1 MSRAQRKTPSV
12 IIVAGESDNDR
23 EVLRH
28 LIRALHPGPCPKVEV
43 IKDKIKLAAAIDQLS
58 PRVETIR
65 KNALAKAR
73 DCRADL
79 AGVVVHADL
88 DQVADETYERV
99 RERVTSQLKNGLPCN
114 SALALAAVEMEAWL
128 MQFPDAFPK
137 VRRGWAM
144 RPEDCRKDLAYL
156 PNPKEHLRRHLGKPP
171 YRESDSPLIMEAA
184 VQHGHVSA
192 RPSGNNRSFR
202 DFADELASWSM

>member
-1 MSRAQRKTPSV
+1 MSRARGKASSV

-23 EVLRH
+23 EALRH
-28 LIRALHPGPCPKVEV
+28 LIRALHPDPCPKVEM

-65 KNALAKAR
+65 KNALARAK
-73 DCRADL
+73 DCGAEL
-79 AGVVVHADL
+79 AGVVIHADL
-88 DQVADETYERV
+88 DQVADETYDRV
-99 RERVTSQLKNGLPCN
+99 RERVTLQLRKGLPCKF
-114 SALALAAVEMEAWL
+114 ALALAAVEMEAWL

-137 VRRGWAM
+137 VRSGWTM
-144 RPEDCRKDLAYL
+144 RPEDCGKDLAYL
-156 PNPKEHLRRHLGKPP
+156 PNPKEHLQRHLGKPL
-171 YRESDSPLIMEAA
+171 YRTSDSPLIMAAA

-202 DFADELASWSM
+202 DFADELASWRK

>member
-1 MSRAQRKTPSV
+1 MNQRSRKPPSV

-28 LIRALHPGPCPKVEV
+28 LIRALHPGPCPKIEI
-43 IKDKIKLAAAIDQLS
+43 IKDKIRLAAAIDQLS
-58 PRVETIR
+58 PRVETLR
-65 KNALAKAR
+65 KNALAKAK
-73 DCRADL
+73 DCRAEL

-88 DQVADETYERV
+88 DGVADENYDRV
-99 RERVTSQLKNGLPCN
+99 RARVSAQLANGLPCP

-144 RPEDCRKDLAYL
+144 RPEDCRRDLAYV
-156 PNPKEHLRRHLGKPP
+156 PNPKEHLQRHLGKPP

-184 VQHGHVSA
+184 VKNGHVSA
-192 RPSGNNRSFR
+192 TPKGNNRSFR
-202 DFADELASWSM
+202 DFAAELSAWAT